1 MGHPHPGSDCIMCVG
16 TPTRT
21 LQYLASPRL
30 ALRLSG
36 VSLFRRFLAWRCPLP
51 RPGAGS
57 GTRDAGRWVAALPFL
72 PRRAPLRSFIPLLPW
87 APPTPSCPQTPV
99 VMSLLPPALQSS
111 AFDPLAACSTVRPH
125 RCLACRMR
133 GPGFSCPPTHARSLT
148 YPEDLPGRPVAES
161 RCPRSTGGPDLSEAG
176 QQQCLF
182 LARRW
187 TKGPV
192 RRIPAGSHLEI
203 CRGA

>member
-1 MGHPHPGSDCIMCVG
+1 M
-16 TPTRT
+16 
-21 LQYLASPRL
+21 SPS
-30 ALRLSG
+30 AP
-36 VSLFRRFLAWRCPLP
+36 RRREW
-51 RPGAGS
+51 
-57 GTRDAGRWVAALPFL
+57 DAGRWVAALPFL

-87 APPTPSCPQTPV
+87 APQRHRVHRRRWSCLCSPPRCNP
-99 VMSLLPPALQSS
+99 LLL
-111 AFDPLAACSTVRPH
+111 DPLAACSTVRPH

-161 RCPRSTGGPDLSEAG
+161 RCPRSTGRPDLSEAG
-176 QQQCLF
+176 EQQCLF